1 MQFVAFGALGVVTV
15 CSVVLLILG
24 RRYAR
29 GYAARHGKLPRLAWM
44 FHKSDDPELES
55 TRRQALLTLP
65 LYLAAILA
73 YLAAT
78 GPLA

>member
-1 MQFVAFGALGVVTV
+1 MQLLAIGALGIVTV

-29 GYAARHGKLPRLAWM
+29 AYAARHGTLPRLAWM

-65 LYLAAILA
+65 FYLVGILL